1 MTDKFSAC
9 SETPDSGLDW
19 TDLLLAHPELT
30 SQFIL
35 EVSDGVWECRCGNST
50 ESEGFIAC
58 DDEGLEVPE
67 ELGPWDGILRVC
79 QRCWRVINGDT
90 LEVLGFASESVVAA
104 NDEYRWGDATA

>member
-9 SETPDSGLDW
+9 SGTPDSGLDW

-58 DDEGLEVPE
+58 DEEGLEVPE
-67 ELGPWDGILRVC
+67 ELGPWDGVLRAC

-90 LEVLGFASESVVAA
+90 LEVLRFASDSVVTA
-104 NDEYRWGDATA
+104 NDEYRWGESLG